1 MFLLIPAIFI
11 FLLLAYIYLNDVSL
25 VNEIIIYTLIVAI
38 ILLTYL
44 LYKKIQADLKQQEIN
59 KLQAEIFALE
69 KRAKNTQDEVLKQ
82 RYLKQ
87 IESINKEIDSKLEL

>member
-11 FLLLAYIYLNDVSL
+11 FLLLAYLYLNDVSL